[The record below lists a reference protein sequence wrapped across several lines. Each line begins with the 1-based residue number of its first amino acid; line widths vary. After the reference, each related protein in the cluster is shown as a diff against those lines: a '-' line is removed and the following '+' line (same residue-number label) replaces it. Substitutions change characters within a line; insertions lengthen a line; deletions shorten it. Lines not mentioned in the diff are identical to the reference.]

1 MQKKNSGISSTS
13 WGLLK
18 MTSYKGDCDT
28 LKALVP
34 LYVKGLLNEAQRK
47 EIEEAMDECPSL
59 RAEIESWHAVQCAY
73 QNIESSLP
81 KPSDSLYQ
89 KIAERIEGS
98 KKPGLLNR
106 LFGSPAVSWAL
117 VTAQF
122 LFILSLGFYIIQE
135 RHEYKTMSAPSVT
148 TEDSIRINV
157 IFQEQATESDIRE
170 LLLKINGRIVDGP
183 NQSGLYR
190 IGLKSRSEADSALEA
205 LRYSA
210 FVTMAEKAY

>member
-1 MQKKNSGISSTS
+1 
-13 WGLLK
+13 
-18 MTSYKGDCDT
+18 MTSYKRDCDI
-28 LKALVP
+28 LKDLVP

-47 EIEEAMDECPSL
+47 EIEEAIDECPSL
-59 RAEIESWHAVQCAY
+59 REEIESWHAVQCAY
-73 QNIESSLP
+73 QSIESSLP
-81 KPSDSLYQ
+81 QPSGSLYQ

-106 LFGSPAVSWAL
+106 LFGSPAVSLAL

-122 LFILSLGFYIIQE
+122 LLILSLGFYIIQE

-183 NQSGLYR
+183 NRSGLYR

-205 LRYSA
+205 LRNSA